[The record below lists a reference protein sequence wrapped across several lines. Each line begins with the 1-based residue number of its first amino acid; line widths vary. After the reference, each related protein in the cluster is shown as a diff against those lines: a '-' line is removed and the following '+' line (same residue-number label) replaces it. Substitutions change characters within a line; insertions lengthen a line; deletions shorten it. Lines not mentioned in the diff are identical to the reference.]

1 MTINSFYERTTLIT
15 SILILNNLILIAINI
30 PNIFLKINLIIFF
43 ILLLFFYFIKPKEN
57 LYLKIFF
64 ILILLISLG
73 TPTFEWDPRSIWL
86 FHAKRIFYDGS
97 IFSIVDNY
105 ASFSHNDY
113 PNLVPALASS
123 LATLVGH
130 WNEVFPKIAFTLMFF
145 PPLLISYIFF
155 KDVKYLIFLCL
166 VLFFIGKYLFTGWAD
181 GLVAVYFGL
190 SSLLMY
196 FLVIDEN
203 NPYRKNKIYYLIAS
217 CFFILLTLIKNEGF
231 ALLFILFIS
240 TFLVNFYKKKLNK
253 NLKNLIYLSSC
264 FIPILLW
271 KYFCYSNGIGNDYIN
286 TNIFTNLLPRIS
298 NYENYYLIFYYLLLN
313 EKFLFALT
321 FFLIV
326 FWIKKDNELFIFVFL
341 NAFIY
346 ITTLFLIFLSTPL
359 DFYFQ
364 LDSTATRVI
373 KTLSFLLAFFGLH
386 NINITKQKLL

>member
-155 KDVKYLIFLCL
+155 KDV
-166 VLFFIGKYLFTGWAD
+166 
-181 GLVAVYFGL
+181 
-190 SSLLMY
+190 
-196 FLVIDEN
+196 
-203 NPYRKNKIYYLIAS
+203 
-217 CFFILLTLIKNEGF
+217 
-231 ALLFILFIS
+231 
-240 TFLVNFYKKKLNK
+240 
-253 NLKNLIYLSSC
+253 
-264 FIPILLW
+264 
-271 KYFCYSNGIGNDYIN
+271 
-286 TNIFTNLLPRIS
+286 
-298 NYENYYLIFYYLLLN
+298 
-313 EKFLFALT
+313 
-321 FFLIV
+321 
-326 FWIKKDNELFIFVFL
+326 
-341 NAFIY
+341 
-346 ITTLFLIFLSTPL
+346 
-359 DFYFQ
+359 
-364 LDSTATRVI
+364 
-373 KTLSFLLAFFGLH
+373 
-386 NINITKQKLL
+386 